1 MTASDLSSRPTL
13 PLPHGPGR
21 LRRFLLPSLL
31 VAVTVAAA
39 GAPVHEAR
47 AQGAAPAASQ
57 GDKTAAEALF
67 GEGKRLMNE
76 GKFAEACPKLAESNR
91 IDPGAGTLTALAL
104 CHRGEGKTATAWS
117 EFKEVISLARKDGRK
132 DREEV
137 ATTNANELEAKLSRL
152 KILLDPA
159 ADQQGLT
166 VKIDDTVVNRAAFG
180 SSLPVDPGARKITA
194 TAPLKKPFETTVT
207 IGAERDDKSIQ
218 IHALEDDAEAI
229 AQAEREKQEAAARAS
244 GDGPGARKGN
254 STLRYAGFGLAGLGI
269 IGIGVG
275 SVFGVQALGKNTDA
289 KDACPNSSCSNA
301 AGVQSSKDAK
311 SAATISN
318 IGIGA
323 GILAVAGGVVLVLVS
338 GPGKASTGDATP
350 ATKSKTASTWHV
362 TPSTDGRSS
371 SVAISGSF

>member
-1 MTASDLSSRPTL
+1 MTASDLSFRPTARARRAFL
-13 PLPHGPGR
+13 PT
-21 LRRFLLPSLL
+21 LL
-31 VAVTVAAA
+31 VALTVAAT

-47 AQGAAPAASQ
+47 AQGPASAPASQ

-67 GEGKRLMNE
+67 GEGKRLMSE

-104 CHRGEGKTATAWS
+104 CHRGEGRTATAWS

-137 ATTNANELEAKLSRL
+137 ASTNANELEPKLSRL
-152 KILLDPA
+152 KIQLDPA

-166 VKIDDTVVNRAAFG
+166 VKVDETVMNRAAFG
-180 SSLPVDPGARKITA
+180 SALPVDPGARRVTA
-194 TAPLKKPFETTVT
+194 TAPLKKPFETTVN
-207 IGAERDDKSIQ
+207 IGAERDEKSVQ

-229 AQAEREKQEAAARAS
+229 AQAEREKQEAAARAN
-244 GDGPGARKGN
+244 GDGPGTRKGN
-254 STLRYAGFGLAGLGI
+254 STLRYAGYGLAGLGI
-269 IGIGVG
+269 VGIGVG
-275 SVFGVQALGKNTDA
+275 SFFGVKALGKNSDA
-289 KDACPNSSCSNA
+289 KDACPNTTCTNA

-318 IGIGA
+318 IAVGA

-338 GPGKASTGDATP
+338 GPSKSSTGYVTP
-350 ATKSKTASTWHV
+350 TKSKTASTWHV
-362 TPSTDGRSS
+362 MPSTDGRSS